1 VVGLIRAAT
10 LLLIAQ
16 QVPVDQFGQF
26 ALAFAV
32 VEVTRQLAD
41 FGIETVAVRAVAR
54 ATDDAARVVGTAVAL
69 KGGLAVLGYATLV
82 VVLAGPYRDTGA
94 AEVGSILG
102 VAVAAAAISSAM
114 AIHFQARLRMAAF
127 VWTSISGGVAALV
140 LVLALVGLQAATLG
154 WLATSLVAG
163 EGLAATLGVAA
174 LRRERV
180 ALAFSRATARWMLAS
195 AWPLA
200 LAQVLVIAYFRV
212 DMLVLARVVDV
223 AEVGL
228 FGVIVRIAEPVGMI
242 PAAIAASLYGALSPL
257 WGARGA
263 DATRLYRVVLAVVVA
278 YGIVAAGVLAS
289 FAPVLLAWVVPRYVA
304 AGPALQILAWSL
316 VFMSANMV
324 TTAAL
329 NSLGRHRL
337 VTGIAGGTLI
347 FAVLANV
354 LLIPWLGIQGAALAT
369 VLTEAWN
376 CTLQSLCLLRV
387 IQRRA
392 LIPVL

>member
-1 VVGLIRAAT
+1 
-10 LLLIAQ
+10 
-16 QVPVDQFGQF
+16 
-26 ALAFAV
+26 
-32 VEVTRQLAD
+32 
-41 FGIETVAVRAVAR
+41 
-54 ATDDAARVVGTAVAL
+54 
-69 KGGLAVLGYATLV
+69 
-82 VVLAGPYRDTGA
+82 
-94 AEVGSILG
+94 
-102 VAVAAAAISSAM
+102 
-114 AIHFQARLRMAAF
+114 
-127 VWTSISGGVAALV
+127 
-140 LVLALVGLQAATLG
+140 
-154 WLATSLVAG
+154 
-163 EGLAATLGVAA
+163 
-174 LRRERV
+174 
-180 ALAFSRATARWMLAS
+180 MLAS